1 MLGIAILCKTLLK
14 GGAEK
19 QALIL
24 AKSLQE
30 KNIDVCIV
38 NWYQDKIDPENLRYI
53 RQNEIRY
60 FPLNG
65 GLISK
70 LFSLKRLLENENSG
84 YIVSYL
90 TLANIVAGISKLMGS
105 DLKTIGGIRNEKLPY
120 YKFVLERFVH
130 NHVNDVT
137 VFNNYSGKE
146 KFKKRGFNPDKIHV
160 IQNAIELDNR
170 QAKENENHGNSGE
183 SGNSGNEIKI
193 VTVGRFVNQKDYP
206 TALKS
211 FRLLKDKCSTTKLKY
226 IIIGYGPLESE
237 IRSLASE
244 LEITGEVQIMI
255 NPPNIPEILRSSD
268 IFLSTSLFEGVSNAI
283 MEAMVAG
290 LPIVAT
296 EVGDNKYLIRN
307 SFNGYLVPC
316 KNIGLVVQKL
326 VYLCESE
333 EKRLTFGKN
342 SRLILE
348 RDFSMSL
355 LVENYINL
363 FKSLGGEENK

>member
-24 AKSLQE
+24 ARSLQE
-30 KNIDVCIV
+30 KNINIFIV
-38 NWYQDKIDPENLRYI
+38 NWYQEKIDPENFRYI
-53 RQNEIRY
+53 QDNKLKY
-60 FPLNG
+60 FPLKG
-65 GLISK
+65 GLLSK
-70 LFSLKRLLENENSG
+70 LLSLGRILKSENAG
-84 YIVSYL
+84 FMVSYL
-90 TLANIVAGISKLMGS
+90 TLANMVAGLRKLMGS
-105 DLKTIGGIRNEKLPY
+105 NLKTIGGIRNEKLPY
-120 YKFVLERFVH
+120 YKFVLERFMH

-137 VFNNYSGKE
+137 VFNNFSGKE
-146 KFKKRGFNPDKIHV
+146 KFRKRGFNPDKIHV

-170 QAKENENHGNSGE
+170 QAKEE
-183 SGNSGNEIKI
+183 SNPGNEIKI

-211 FRLLKDKCSTTKLKY
+211 FRLLKDRCRTTRFRY
-226 IIIGYGPLESE
+226 IIIGYGPLENE
-237 IRSLASE
+237 IRSLAHE
-244 LEITGEVQIMI
+244 LEITSDIQIMI
-255 NPPNIPEILRSSD
+255 NPPNIQEILRSSD

-296 EVGDNKYLIRN
+296 EVGDNKHLIRN

-316 KNIGLVVQKL
+316 KNTGLVVQKL
-326 VYLCESE
+326 GYLCESE
-333 EKRLTFGKN
+333 EKRRTFGKN

-355 LVENYINL
+355 LVENYISL
-363 FKSLGGEENK
+363 FKRIGDI

>member
-1 MLGIAILCKTLLK
+1 MRGVAILCKTLLK

-30 KNIDVCIV
+30 KNISVFVV
-38 NWYQDKIDPENLRYI
+38 NWYRDKIDPENLRYI
-53 RQNEIRY
+53 VDNKLKY
-60 FPLNG
+60 FPLKG
-65 GLISK
+65 GLLSK
-70 LFSLKRLLENENSG
+70 LIALKKILKSEKAG
-84 YIVSYL
+84 FMVSYL
-90 TLANIVAGISKLMGS
+90 TLANMVAGLSKFMGS
-105 DLKTIGGIRNEKLPY
+105 NLKTIGGIRNEKLPY
-120 YKFVLERFVH
+120 YKFVLEKFIH

-137 VFNNYSGKE
+137 VFNNFSGKE
-146 KFKKRGFNPDKIHV
+146 KFRKRGFNPDKIHV
-160 IQNAIELDNR
+160 IQNAIELNNSQVKER
-170 QAKENENHGNSGE
+170 NASENE
-183 SGNSGNEIKI
+183 IQI

-211 FRLLKDKCSTTKLKY
+211 FRLLKDKCRTTRFRY
-226 IIIGYGPLESE
+226 IIIGYGPLENE
-237 IRSLASE
+237 IRSLAHE
-244 LEITGEVQIMI
+244 LEITSDIRIMI
-255 NPPNIPEILRSSD
+255 NPPNIQEILRNSD

-296 EVGDNKYLIRN
+296 EVGDNKHLIRN

-316 KNIGLVVQKL
+316 KNTGLVVQKL

-333 EKRLTFGKN
+333 EKRHNFGKN

-348 RDFSMSL
+348 KDFSMSL

-363 FKSLGGEENK
+363 FQRISGEQNN

>member
-53 RQNEIRY
+53 RQNGIRY
-60 FPLNG
+60 FPLKG

-70 LFSLKRLLENENSG
+70 LLSLKQLLRNENSG

-105 DLKTIGGIRNEKLPY
+105 NLKTIGGIRNEKLPY

-160 IQNAIELDNR
+160 IQNAIDLDNR
-170 QAKENENHGNSGE
+170 QAKENGNPGNT
-183 SGNSGNEIKI
+183 GNSGNEIKI

-211 FRLLKDKCSTTKLKY
+211 FRLLKDKCSTTKLRY

-237 IRSLASE
+237 IRSLARE
-244 LEITGEVQIMI
+244 LEINGEIQIMI
-255 NPPNIPEILRSSD
+255 NPPNIPEILRNSD

-316 KNIGLVVQKL
+316 KNTGLVVQKL

-333 EKRLTFGKN
+333 EKRLAFGKN

-355 LVENYINL
+355 LVENYITL
-363 FKSLGGEENK
+363 FQSLGGEENK

>member
-24 AKSLQE
+24 ARSLQE
-30 KNIDVCIV
+30 KNINVCIV
-38 NWYQDKIDPENLRYI
+38 SWYQDKIDPENLRYI
-53 RQNEIRY
+53 QGNGIRY
-60 FPLNG
+60 FPLEG

-70 LFSLKRLLENENSG
+70 LLSLRRLLKYENTG

-105 DLKTIGGIRNEKLPY
+105 NMKTIGGIRNEKLPF
-120 YKFVLERFVH
+120 YKFAIERFIH
-130 NHVNDVT
+130 NYINDVT

-146 KFKKRGFNPDKIHV
+146 KFRKRGFNPDKIHV
-160 IQNAIELDNR
+160 IQNAIEIDNHR
-170 QAKENENHGNSGE
+170 PNEEKEG
-183 SGNSGNEIKI
+183 GNEIKI
-193 VTVGRFVNQKDYP
+193 VTVGRFVKQKDYP

-211 FRLLKDKCSTTKLKY
+211 FKFLKDKCRTTRFRY
-226 IIIGYGPLESE
+226 IIIGYGPLENE
-237 IRSLASE
+237 IRSIAHE
-244 LEITGEVQIMI
+244 LEITSDIEIMI
-255 NPPNIPEILRSSD
+255 NPPHIPEILRSSD

-296 EVGDNKYLIRN
+296 EVGDNKHLIRN

-316 KNIGLVVQKL
+316 KNTGLVVQKL

-333 EKRLTFGKN
+333 EKRRTFGNN

-355 LVENYINL
+355 LVDNYISL
-363 FKSLGGEENK
+363 FQKIGGDKNQ

>member
-1 MLGIAILCKTLLK
+1 MQGIAILCKTLLK

-24 AKSLQE
+24 ARSLQE
-30 KNIDVCIV
+30 KNANVCIV
-38 NWYQDKIDPENLRYI
+38 NWYQDKIDPENLKYI
-53 RQNEIRY
+53 QDNAIRY
-60 FPLNG
+60 FPLKG
-65 GLISK
+65 GLMSK
-70 LFSLKRLLENENSG
+70 LLSLRRILKKGNAG

-90 TLANIVAGISKLMGS
+90 TLANMVAGISKLMGRN
-105 DLKTIGGIRNEKLPY
+105 LKTIGGIRNEKLPY
-120 YKFVLERFVH
+120 YKFALEKFMH

-146 KFKKRGFNPDKIHV
+146 KFRKRGFNPEKIHV
-160 IQNAIELDNR
+160 IQNAIELENR
-170 QAKENENHGNSGE
+170 LAKGE
-183 SGNSGNEIKI
+183 KTAGDEIRI
-193 VTVGRFVNQKDYP
+193 VTVGRFVKQKDYP

-211 FRLLKDKCSTTKLKY
+211 FRLLNDKCKTTRFRY
-226 IIIGYGPLESE
+226 IIIGYGPLENE
-237 IRSLASE
+237 IRSIARE
-244 LEITGEVQIMI
+244 LEITSDIQIMI
-255 NPPNIPEILRSSD
+255 NPPNIPEILRNSD

-316 KNIGLVVQKL
+316 KNTGLVVQKL

-333 EKRLTFGKN
+333 EKRRTFGKN

-355 LVENYINL
+355 LVDNYISL
-363 FKSLGGEENK
+363 FERIGDKQ